1 MTVGRAGGTNIIVPA
16 GPPMKLTTT
25 GKEVRRS
32 LVLILHDA
40 SQPHTMPA
48 TDWTPKGLCKV
59 SP

>member
-1 MTVGRAGGTNIIVPA
+1 ME
-16 GPPMKLTTT
+16 LTPT
-25 GKEVRRS
+25 GKQVRRS